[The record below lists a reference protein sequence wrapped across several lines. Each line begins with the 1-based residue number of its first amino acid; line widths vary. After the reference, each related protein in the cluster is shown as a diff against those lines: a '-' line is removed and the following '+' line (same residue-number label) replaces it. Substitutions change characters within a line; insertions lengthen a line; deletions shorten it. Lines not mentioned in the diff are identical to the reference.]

1 MKKTPT
7 KTSPKKDEITLKFE
21 GWWIVEAAIYSIA
34 ANFILLSIIT
44 ICTLIRK

>member
-7 KTSPKKDEITLKFE
+7 KTNPKDEITLKFE

-44 ICTLIRK
+44 ICTLLRK